1 MFPGTLPRTEQNL
14 PQDVN
19 KRMIKLAE
27 IDNIETS
34 PKDFIWEVGIP
45 RRKITSLNTPD
56 ADATEQLIK

>member
-14 PQDVN
+14 SQDVN
-19 KRMIKLAE
+19 KRMIKLTE

-45 RRKITSLNTPD
+45 PAGNSLT
-56 ADATEQLIK
+56 

>member
-1 MFPGTLPRTEQNL
+1 MKLFIFPGTLPRTEQNL
-14 PQDVN
+14 SQDVN

-45 RRKITSLNTPD
+45 PAGNGLIWHTSHGLT
-56 ADATEQLIK
+56 